1 MELEGLLEKLKM
13 ETLSAQVD
21 TLLEQAAKRDVG
33 YREFLIDAL
42 KTEWHGRNL
51 KTTEGRMR
59 LARFP
64 WIKTVEA
71 FDFSFQPSIDR
82 KVVRELS
89 GLSFVE
95 RAENVIF
102 LGPPGVGK
110 THLAIALGVKAVEA
124 GNSALFLTIEELTTR
139 LAKARSLNR
148 LEAVLAQL
156 ARPKLLV
163 LDELGYLSFSREEA
177 SSLFR
182 LLARRYER
190 GAVIITSNKSFAD
203 WGEIFSDTVLASA
216 ILDRLLH
223 HSTTINIK
231 GESFRLKEK
240 RKAGM
245 LGSSERREDKGP
257 AAGEWPFDE
266 EKKPELVKSGAST
279 GKEVNKED

>member
-13 ETLSAQVD
+13 ETLTSQVD
-21 TLLEQAAKRDVG
+21 TLLEQAAKRDIG
-33 YREFLIDAL
+33 YREFLIEAL
-42 KTEWHGRNL
+42 RTEWQGRNL

-64 WIKTVEA
+64 WVKTVES

-89 GLSFVE
+89 GLSFVG
-95 RAENVIF
+95 RAESVVF

-110 THLAIALGVKAVEA
+110 THLAIALGVNAVQA
-124 GNSALFLTIEELTTR
+124 GFSTLFLTVEELNTKLT
-139 LAKARSLNR
+139 KARKENR
-148 LEAVLAQL
+148 LDKVLAQL
-156 ARPKLLV
+156 VRPRVLI
-163 LDELGYLSFSREEA
+163 LDELGYLQFSREEA

-182 LLARRYER
+182 LLTRRYEK
-190 GAVIITSNKSFAD
+190 GSVIITSNKSFAD
-203 WGEIFSDTVLASA
+203 WGEIFSDTVLATA

-245 LGSSERREDKGP
+245 LGGPERPLQKP
-257 AAGEWPFDE
+257 AEPEENGENE
-266 EKKPELVKSGAST
+266 EKREIA
-279 GKEVNKED
+279 